1 MEGAIEEEDE
11 ESVVADGG
19 VKVAGVGLGVM
30 DERAAAWWSGGGD
43 GRERKMVMEIS

>member
-1 MEGAIEEEDE
+1 LRRRMRSQLWLMGE
-11 ESVVADGG
+11 